1 MDFCKKTLPKPS
13 ALVGNGPPPRAH
25 DSPAL
30 TPGCTNQSCSSLS
43 LSLSPRTR
51 TSACSPCLL
60 LLLLLATA
68 HTYAWCRLPN
78 HPQSTHPS
86 SASCCPRRSRSL
98 LFRSLGRPPSIQP
111 CPHVTRWATVGC
123 RRGPSHA
130 RDRPWARSYQHY
142 CRSTAAAWGCHC
154 SIDVA
159 PSAARP
165 NSLRAPCTGPWG
177 PEEAQKR
184 LAGRTAAR
192 PLSPGCCGGVYS
204 ARPTSTRWVRCATC
218 DTATTRACMQNAIGD
233 IQRLRASKYSTCNVA
248 CGANL
253 AHCTAVSLPCLPST
267 QEIPVHTKLMH
278 TTGRRKVSGQR
289 SRTAKATGSCAG
301 GFSAGVVPTPSRSAD
316 AGGANGAT
324 RSELRLQ
331 SGPSQSPLGTDSG
344 TPVPRR
350 ACGTGTQ
357 QRHIRKPRTLRTRS
371 GQGGRGAEDL
381 GQRQE
386 APQERRASRAGTHH
400 NGRSASQR
408 GHTYWYSLEGN
419 HQQPPP
425 RA

>member
-30 TPGCTNQSCSSLS
+30 TPGCTSQSCSSLCLS

-165 NSLRAPCTGPWG
+165 NSPQGAVYWTLGPGRGPKEVGRKDSCAASVPRLLRW
-177 PEEAQKR
+177 R
-184 LAGRTAAR
+184 L
-192 PLSPGCCGGVYS
+192 L
-204 ARPTSTRWVRCATC
+204 
-218 DTATTRACMQNAIGD
+218 
-233 IQRLRASKYSTCNVA
+233 
-248 CGANL
+248 
-253 AHCTAVSLPCLPST
+253 CTA
-267 QEIPVHTKLMH
+267 
-278 TTGRRKVSGQR
+278 
-289 SRTAKATGSCAG
+289 
-301 GFSAGVVPTPSRSAD
+301 
-316 AGGANGAT
+316 
-324 RSELRLQ
+324 
-331 SGPSQSPLGTDSG
+331 
-344 TPVPRR
+344 
-350 ACGTGTQ
+350 
-357 QRHIRKPRTLRTRS
+357 HINS
-371 GQGGRGAEDL
+371 L
-381 GQRQE
+381 GQVR
-386 APQERRASRAGTHH
+386 H
-400 NGRSASQR
+400 
-408 GHTYWYSLEGN
+408 L
-419 HQQPPP
+419 
-425 RA
+425 